1 MEKID
6 STFAILDVKRGRVK
20 LAKRVNEMLARG
32 YFLHGIPVTVRGYIV
47 NVHGNDDGTSIEFEI
62 EVTDA
67 VERLR

>member
-6 STFAILDVKRGRVK
+6 STFALLDIKRGRVK
-20 LAKRVNEMLARG
+20 LAKRIIAGEKR
-32 YFLHGIPVTVRGYIV
+32 IPVTVRGYIV
-47 NVHGNDDGTSIEFEI
+47 SQWGDDDGTSIEFEM

>member
-6 STFAILDVKRGRVK
+6 SKFALLDVMRGRVK
-20 LAKRVNEMLARG
+20 LAKRINAGETR
-32 YFLHGIPVTVRGYIV
+32 IPVTVRGYIV
-47 NVHGNDDGTSIEFEI
+47 NVFGNDDGTSIEFEI